1 MHFTCLSI
9 SSWCSLWSLSG
20 FSTRPTQSSSPSERE
35 TSPQSQNMQQRCFWD
50 VHLLNQAW
58 SSTSP
63 CSSRPPGS
71 ASGSLLLPS
80 FPPGS
85 SQGWK
90 TTYCQLWCESQKR
103 IMRCSELFLSLQT
116 RKIFF
121 QPCRLPCLL
130 ISSSS
135 SSLCLL
141 TDMQHPIASPWIFL
155 S

>member
-9 SSWCSLWSLSG
+9 SSWCILWSLSG

-35 TSPQSQNMQQRCFWD
+35 TSPENIQQRCFWD
-50 VHLLNQAW
+50 VHILNQAW
-58 SSTSP
+58 SSPSP
-63 CSSRPPGS
+63 SSSRPPAS
-71 ASGSLLLPS
+71 ASGSLLHPS
-80 FPPGS
+80 CPPGS

-103 IMRCSELFLSLQT
+103 IMRSSELFLSLQT

-141 TDMQHPIASPWIFL
+141 TDMQHPIASLWIFL

>member
-1 MHFTCLSI
+1 MNAFHLLEYFLLMYSLVTIGLFDSSHTVLFSFWKRNFTRKYPAEILFRCTHIEPGLVLTFSFF
-9 SSWCSLWSLSG
+9 
-20 FSTRPTQSSSPSERE
+20 FSTSCFCLWLSP
-35 TSPQSQNMQQRCFWD
+35 
-50 VHLLNQAW
+50 A
-58 SSTSP
+58 
-63 CSSRPPGS
+63 
-71 ASGSLLLPS
+71 SLL
-80 FPPGS
+80 PPGS

-103 IMRCSELFLSLQT
+103 IMRSSELFLSLQT

-141 TDMQHPIASPWIFL
+141 TDMQHPIASLWIFW